1 MNNSALLVSVRNIGE
16 TVDPERSV
24 ETAQLA
30 AGLGLEIVESKTY
43 TEHESHRFLLGSGQ
57 VEDLHQVCQAFGADI
72 ILFDSELTPLQYRY
86 LIDHL
91 HCAVMDRARLI
102 LETFASHAHTA
113 EAKKRVE
120 IAKRMYELTQLRAMD
135 AGYDQQAGF
144 IGMRGP
150 GETLFQ
156 KRRRA
161 KRAEIHRLREQVK
174 SVDTSHA
181 IRMRRRQELPIVK
194 IAVVGYT
201 NAGKSSLINLL
212 AGSNLLAED
221 KLFATLDTAVRPVM
235 FDHQPA
241 VLIDTVGFI
250 RDLPLSLLDSF
261 RSTLEETRE
270 ADLLVHIADAGAR
283 DVRERLKIVE
293 KVLADIGCADI
304 PQVLVF
310 NKSDT
315 IGPARRAELAEISC
329 GLIVSV
335 KTLEGIDALRAR
347 LGEILLRRTAHG
359 HYVIPFTRPEARAQV
374 YQRTVVLS
382 ERATKHSWIIDA
394 AEKAPGAGLP
404 APYLRKG

>member
-1 MNNSALLVSVRNIGE
+1 MNNNALLVSVRNVGE

-30 AGLGLEIVESKTY
+30 AGLGLEIVDSKTY
-43 TEHESHRFLLGSGQ
+43 TEHEPHRFLLGSGQ
-57 VEDLHQVCQAFGADI
+57 VEDLRQVSQAFGVGV
-72 ILFDSELTPLQYRY
+72 ILFESELTPLQYRY

-91 HCAVMDRARLI
+91 HCTVMDRARLI

-120 IAKRMYELTQLRAMD
+120 IAKRMYELTQLRAMN

-144 IGMRGP
+144 IGLRGP

-161 KRAEIHRLREQVK
+161 KRTEIHRLREQVK

-181 IRMRRRQELPIVK
+181 IRMRRRQELPVVK

-221 KLFATLDTAVRPVM
+221 KLFATLDTAIRPVM

-250 RDLPLSLLDSF
+250 RNLPLSLLDSF

-270 ADLLVHIADAGAR
+270 ADLLIHIVDAGAR

-293 KVLADIGCADI
+293 KVLTDIGCADI

-310 NKSDT
+310 NKIDT
-315 IGPARRAELAEISC
+315 IGLMRRAELAEIAY
-329 GLIVSV
+329 GLMVSV
-335 KTLEGIDALRAR
+335 RTFEGIGALRTK
-347 LGEILLRRTAHG
+347 LGEMLLRRTAHG
-359 HYVIPFTRPEARAQV
+359 RYTIPFTQPEARAQV
-374 YQRTVVLS
+374 YQRAVVLS
-382 ERATKHSWIIDA
+382 ERSTEHSWIIDA

-404 APYLRKG
+404 APYLRKR